1 MYIYCLNKLSRF
13 FKITIAMKH
22 KLILTLL
29 LSLLMTSTVIGQ
41 VKLSE
46 NISPRKTYVTSLD
59 IDKVYHKETGH
70 KIPKS
75 DFNKIVKDNP
85 GVFLEKQTDDEGNL
99 QRYLYDPNNQIN
111 GGMNLLK
118 SYISDSIAFP
128 NFRVSTIDGEKIELK
143 DLIGKLVILRFESGT
158 LGVQLNMPWIEELDE
173 KINALNNKEA
183 VEAIII
189 IDSAEEEAEKQINLS
204 NSNFKLVAD
213 GLKIKEKYF
222 IRQTPTTLLIGING
236 QLIGV
241 YRNSDEIVLEEHLNK

>member
-1 MYIYCLNKLSRF
+1 
-13 FKITIAMKH
+13 
-22 KLILTLL
+22 
-29 LSLLMTSTVIGQ
+29 
-41 VKLSE
+41 
-46 NISPRKTYVTSLD
+46 
-59 IDKVYHKETGH
+59 
-70 KIPKS
+70 
-75 DFNKIVKDNP
+75 
-85 GVFLEKQTDDEGNL
+85 
-99 QRYLYDPNNQIN
+99 
-111 GGMNLLK
+111 MNLLK

-173 KINALNNKEA
+173 KINALNNKES

-189 IDSAEEEAEKQINLS
+189 IDSTEEEAEKQINLS

-222 IRQTPTTLLIGING
+222 INQTPTTLLIGING

-241 YRNSDEIVLEEHLNK
+241 YRNSGEIMLKEHLNK

>member
-1 MYIYCLNKLSRF
+1 MHILQPLAITKKHQMKS
-13 FKITIAMKH
+13 KIVLA
-22 KLILTLL
+22 LL
-29 LSLLMTSTVIGQ
+29 FSFLMTNAIVGQ

-173 KINALNNKEA
+173 KINALNNKES

-189 IDSAEEEAEKQINLS
+189 IDSTEEEAEKQINLS
-204 NSNFKLVAD
+204 NSNLKLVAD

-222 IRQTPTTLLIGING
+222 INQTPTTLLIGING

-241 YRNSDEIVLEEHLNK
+241 YRNSGEIMLKEHLNK